1 MVIANVNHNDAL
13 PGALR
18 MVLRPR
24 VSAGHQHQV
33 LGVCQRCTE
42 NPVPVLPRTKADK
55 ISSAC
60 YPSSPHSFKNST
72 VCRSEGM
79 LWQICMPSGFLELS
93 PSCTIPCLPPR
104 LHSSWQG
111 LWLCTVPKTSNDSL
125 STCLSPHG
133 NRKPSLES
141 CDCQISP
148 RPFCSQAIQKL
159 FSRGMLAFK
168 GHTS

>member
-1 MVIANVNHNDAL
+1 MSVSDVRKTQCLSYQGPRLIKFHL
-13 PGALR
+13 PATH
-18 MVLRPR
+18 PAHT
-24 VSAGHQHQV
+24 VSK
-33 LGVCQRCTE
+33 T
-42 NPVPVLPRTKADK
+42 P
-55 ISSAC
+55 
-60 YPSSPHSFKNST
+60 

-104 LHSSWQG
+104 LHSSRQG

-125 STCLSPHG
+125 STCLSPRG

-141 CDCQISP
+141 CDCQISS